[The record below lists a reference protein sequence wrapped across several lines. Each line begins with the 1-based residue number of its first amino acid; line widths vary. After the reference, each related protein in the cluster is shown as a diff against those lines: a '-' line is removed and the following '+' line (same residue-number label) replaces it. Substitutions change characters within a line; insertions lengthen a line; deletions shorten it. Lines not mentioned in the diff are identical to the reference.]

1 MKQAAEA
8 SSELLNHN
16 NKNETRSSPLK
27 AKMYFKT
34 LETGMGYQEVKRA

>member
-8 SSELLNHN
+8 SSELLNN